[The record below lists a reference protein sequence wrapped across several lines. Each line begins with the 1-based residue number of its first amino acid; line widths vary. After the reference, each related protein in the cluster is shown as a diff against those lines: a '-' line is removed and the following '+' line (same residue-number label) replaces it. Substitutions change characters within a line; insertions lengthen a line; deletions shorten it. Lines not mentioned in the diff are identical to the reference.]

1 MSKHPLKQ
9 KEVNVD
15 SLANAEYEKWY
26 AKNVKP
32 KQDAL
37 ADKAVRDK
45 YDATK
50 PRYNPTF
57 NDSTLVGPNAR
68 PAVMPKPVSKPSFKD
83 RVKKFMKFVVRG
95 AGYNPEGSIFP
106 FGHLKD

>member
-15 SLANAEYEKWY
+15 SLANAAYEKWY

-37 ADKAVRDK
+37 ADKEVRDK

-57 NDSTLVGPNAR
+57 NDSTLVGPDAR
-68 PAVMPKPVSKPSFKD
+68 PAVMPTPVSKPSFKD
-83 RVKKFMKFVVRG
+83 KVKSYMKMFAKA
-95 AGYNPEGSIFP
+95 AGYNPE
-106 FGHLKD
+106 HLKDL

>member
-15 SLANAEYEKWY
+15 SLANAAYEKWY

-37 ADKAVRDK
+37 SDREVRDK

-57 NDSTLVGPNAR
+57 NDSTLVEGVKPPVLPKGTNPN
-68 PAVMPKPVSKPSFKD
+68 PTFKEK
-83 RVKKFMKFVVRG
+83 VKKFIKFVGRG
-95 AGYNPEGSIFP
+95 AGWHPKL
-106 FGHLKD
+106 LKDL